1 MTGVQ
6 TCALTISKEQSTPIE
21 EAITGEGKQKLSAQ
35 LVKNLMKDYMFQNDK
50 TMMEKQKE
58 RMDEKQEEEESQLQ
72 FFEAFA

>member
-1 MTGVQ
+1 M
-6 TCALTISKEQSTPIE
+6 
-21 EAITGEGKQKLSAQ
+21 
-35 LVKNLMKDYMFQNDK
+35 YQNDK